1 MIQCPWCTKE
11 VEIID
16 NICPEC
22 KHEVLID
29 EQGDILFEDSPE
41 TEEEVPYSEVNLEEV
56 IKERFKCVKCG
67 HRKCDVDEVAMTG
80 TGLSKIFDVQ
90 YNHFLFVSCHH
101 CGYVE
106 VYNPSILANK
116 NSGTLSTVL
125 DILFGR

>member
-11 VEIID
+11 VEVMD

-22 KHEVLID
+22 KHEVLLD
-29 EQGDILFEDSPE
+29 EMGNIMFEDASE
-41 TEEEVPYSEVNLEEV
+41 MEEVPYLDTNLEEV

-67 HRKCDVDEVAMTG
+67 HRKCEVDEVAMTG

-90 YNHFLFVSCHH
+90 YNHFLFVSCHR

-106 VYNPSILANK
+106 VYNPNILAKK
-116 NSGTLSTVL
+116 NAGTLSTAL